1 MPGILLAYDGSEP
14 ARHAAKQAAELAT
27 REGVSLEVLVVGELA
42 PSGYGTETPIVEP
55 EVFTQIAAEGVELLA
70 SLGVAARG
78 HVAWGRPAEEIVKVA
93 EVGGYDTVVL
103 GHAGHSRLETLLL
116 GSVSRHVIDHAHCSV
131 LVVR

>member
-27 REGVSLEVLVVGELA
+27 REDQAVEVLVVGELA
-42 PSGYGTETPIVEP
+42 PSGYGTETPVVEA
-55 EVFTQIAAEGVELLA
+55 EVFTQVAEEGIQLLA
-70 SLGVAARG
+70 SLGVTAHG
-78 HVAWGRPAEEIVKVA
+78 HVVWGRPAEEIVKA
-93 EVGGYDTVVL
+93 AAAGGYETVVV

-116 GSVSRHVIDHAHCSV
+116 GSVARHVIDHAHCSV